1 MMCNAISLLFISS
14 LRCLSRMLPSF
25 MSLHMCA
32 GITWEGAGFDGL
44 CLRPPV
50 AALAALELMARFHKG
65 FQLDPRR
72 LPSPAQAEQAL
83 ASPVDHSQVHAVGS
97 HSVRTGAAV

>member
-1 MMCNAISLLFISS
+1 MCRAPNHALHLSGVHVPALELKAITASHKF
-14 LRCLSRMLPSF
+14 
-25 MSLHMCA
+25 A
-32 GITWEGAGFDGL
+32 GISWGAICEKGNGL
-44 CLRPPV
+44 CCLPICA

-83 ASPVDHSQVHAVGS
+83 ASPVDHSQVHS
-97 HSVRTGAAV
+97 